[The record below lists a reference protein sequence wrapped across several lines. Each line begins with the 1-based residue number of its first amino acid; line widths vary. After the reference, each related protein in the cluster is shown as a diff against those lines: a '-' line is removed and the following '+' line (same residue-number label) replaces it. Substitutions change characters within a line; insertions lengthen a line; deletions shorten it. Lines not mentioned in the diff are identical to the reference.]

1 MFKDELGGKIMKVF
15 VGIRAKTWAYL
26 IDGYEDD
33 NDKEKIKNKKA
44 KGIKKCVIKCRL
56 MMKTID
62 IVFQR

>member
-1 MFKDELGGKIMKVF
+1 MKVF
-15 VGIRAKTWAYL
+15 VGIKAKTWAYL